1 MEKRVILGTAGHI
14 DHGKTTLVKALTG
27 IDTDRLKEEK
37 ERGITIELGFAH
49 LTLPSGVRLGIVDVP
64 GHERFVKNMV
74 AGASGV
80 DLVALVVAADEGVMP
95 QTREHLEI
103 CELLGVKAGVVV
115 ITKKDLVDEE
125 WLELIKEDIAGALKG
140 TFLEKAPMVAVS
152 AVTGEGLEELIQVLD
167 RLVQEVPD
175 RPARGPFRLPIDR
188 VFVIKGFGTVVT
200 GTAIS
205 GKVKIGEEVLVYPE
219 ELPTRIRRIQVHGE
233 DRDFGEAGQRTA
245 LNLQGVEKEALK
257 RGDVVAHPGA
267 LRPSL
272 ILDIHLR
279 YLSSAPKPL
288 LHNTRVRFHIGTSE
302 ILGRIFLFGKDRVE
316 PGEEALAQIR
326 LEEPV
331 VCWRGDHFVIRSYSP
346 MVTIGGGRVLNP
358 VARRR
363 KRSQPRQ
370 IEELKLLQ
378 DGSLEE
384 IILYHLR
391 QAEEM
396 GLPFQEIALRVSVF
410 GEDLEAILKKLKEHG
425 KIKEIRGEGKRLF
438 LERKI
443 YENLKEE
450 ILSRLEKYHQKFPL
464 KPGLSK
470 EDLRQ
475 RLPSGLEARVYETM
489 LEELVQKGKVV
500 QEKEILRL
508 SSHRIVLAEEQEAL
522 KQKIEKAFLQAG
534 FQPPDKD
541 EILSRFRD
549 QAPLN
554 LEIFNLLLQEG
565 KLVKLRDELVFHREV
580 LEKARQKVISFL
592 EKNKEMTVGDF
603 RKLVGGASRKYL
615 IPLLEYLDQQKVTI
629 RVGDKRIL
637 RKGKKIGAGEG
648 T

>member
-1 MEKRVILGTAGHI
+1 MPEKRVILGTAGHI

-64 GHERFVKNMV
+64 GHERFIKNMV

-115 ITKKDLVDEE
+115 ITKKDLVEE
-125 WLELIKEDIAGALKG
+125 DWLELVKEDIASALKG
-140 TFLEKAPMVAVS
+140 TFLEGAPMVAVS
-152 AVTGEGLEELIQVLD
+152 AVTGEGLSELVKLLD
-167 RLVQEVPD
+167 ELVQKVPD
-175 RPARGPFRLPIDR
+175 RPAKGPFRLPVDR

-200 GTAIS
+200 GTALS
-205 GKVKIGEEVLVYPE
+205 GKIALGEEVLIYPKE
-219 ELPTRIRRIQVHGE
+219 KEARVRRIQVHGE

-245 LNLQGVEKEALK
+245 LNLQGVEKEEVE

-272 ILDIHLR
+272 ILDVALR

-302 ILGRIFLFGKDRVE
+302 ILGRVVLFGTDKIE
-316 PGEEALAQIR
+316 PGQEALAQIR
-326 LEEPV
+326 LEAPV

-346 MVTIGGGRVLNP
+346 MVTIGGGWVLNP
-358 VARRR
+358 LARRR

-370 IEELKLLQ
+370 LEELKLLKE
-378 DGSLEE
+378 GPIEE
-384 IILYHLR
+384 VILYHLR
-391 QAEEM
+391 QAKEM
-396 GLPFQEIALRVSVF
+396 GLPLEELSLRVSLF
-410 GEDLEAILKKLKEHG
+410 GEDLEGVLKKLKERG
-425 KIKEIRGEGKRLF
+425 QVKEVRTEGKRLF
-438 LERKI
+438 LAREV
-443 YENLKEE
+443 YEELKAE
-450 ILSRLEKYHQKFPL
+450 ILERLEKFHAKFPL
-464 KPGLSK
+464 KPGLPK

-475 RLPSGLEARVYETM
+475 RLPSGLESKVFEKM
-489 LEELVQKGKVV
+489 LEELTAKGKVV
-500 QEKEILRL
+500 QEREIVRL

-522 KQKIEKAFLQAG
+522 KKEIENAFRRAG

-541 EILSRFRD
+541 EILSKFRD
-549 QAPLN
+549 KAPLN
-554 LEIFNLLLQEG
+554 VEIFNLLLQEG
-565 KLVKLRDELVFHREV
+565 VLVKLRDELVFHRDV
-580 LEKARQKVISFL
+580 LEEAKKKVVDYLS
-592 EKNKEMTVGDF
+592 KNQEMAVGDF

-615 IPLLEYLDQQKVTI
+615 IPLLEYLDQQKITI

-637 RKGKKIGAGEG
+637 RKGVKAG
-648 T
+648 

>member
-1 MEKRVILGTAGHI
+1 MSRKRVILGTAGHI

-49 LTLPSGVRLGIVDVP
+49 LTLPSGIRLGIVDVP

-115 ITKKDLVDEE
+115 ITKKDLVEE
-125 WLELIKEDIAGALKG
+125 DWLELIKEDVAEALKG
-140 TFLEKAPMVAVS
+140 TFLEKAPMVSVS
-152 AVTGEGLEELIQVLD
+152 AITGEGLEDLIKILD
-167 RLVQEVPD
+167 ELVQKVPD
-175 RPARGPFRLPIDR
+175 KPSKGPFRLPIDR
-188 VFVIKGFGTVVT
+188 VFTIKGFGTVVT

-205 GKVKIGEEVLVYPE
+205 GKIKVGEEVLVYPKE
-219 ELPTRIRRIQVHGE
+219 IATRVRRVQIHGE
-233 DRDFGEAGQRTA
+233 DKDFGEAGQRIA
-245 LNLQGVEKEALK
+245 LNLQGVEKEALE
-257 RGDVVAHPGA
+257 RGDVIAHPGA
-267 LRPSL
+267 LRPSR
-272 ILDIHLR
+272 ILDVALR
-279 YLSSAPKPL
+279 YLSSASKPL
-288 LHNTRVRFHIGTSE
+288 FHNTRVRFHIGTSE
-302 ILGRIFLFGKDRVE
+302 VLGRIFLFGNKDRVE

-326 LEEPV
+326 LEAPV

-346 MVTIGGGRVLNP
+346 MVTIGGGQVLNP
-358 VARRR
+358 LARRR

-370 IEELKLLQ
+370 IEELKLLR
-378 DGSLEE
+378 DGSHEE

-396 GLPFQEIALRVSVF
+396 GLPFEDLALRVSLF
-410 GEDLEAILKKLKEHG
+410 GEDLEKHLDKLKKSK
-425 KIKEIRGEGKRLF
+425 KIKEVRTEGKRLF
-438 LERKI
+438 LAQDI
-443 YENLKEE
+443 YEDLKEE
-450 ILSRLEKYHQKFPL
+450 VLTRLEKYHQKFPL
-464 KPGLSK
+464 KPGISK

-475 RLPSGLEARVYETM
+475 RLPSGLDLRVFELL
-489 LEELVQKGKVV
+489 LEELVQEGKII
-500 QEKEILRL
+500 QEREIVRL
-508 SSHRIVLAEEQEAL
+508 ASHRIVLAEEQEAL
-522 KQKIEKAFLQAG
+522 KSKIEEAFLKAG

-554 LEIFNLLLQEG
+554 VEIFNLLLQEG
-565 KLVKLRDELVFHREV
+565 KLLKLRDELIFHKNV
-580 LEKARQKVISFL
+580 LEEARQRVISFL
-592 EKNKEMTVGDF
+592 EKNKEMSVGDF
-603 RKLVGGASRKYL
+603 RKLIGGASRKYL

-637 RKGKKIGAGEG
+637 RKGLKKA
-648 T
+648 

>member
-1 MEKRVILGTAGHI
+1 MSEKRVILGTAGHI

-27 IDTDRLKEEK
+27 IDTDRLKEER

-74 AGASGV
+74 AGASGI

-115 ITKKDLVDEE
+115 ITKKDLVEE
-125 WLELIKEDIAGALKG
+125 DWLELIKEDIAESLKG
-140 TFLEKAPMVAVS
+140 TFLEGAPMVAVS
-152 AVTGEGLEELIQVLD
+152 AVTGEGLPELIKVLD
-167 RLVQEVPD
+167 ELVQKVPD
-175 RPARGPFRLPIDR
+175 KPTKGPFRLPIDR
-188 VFVIKGFGTVVT
+188 VFIVKGFGTVVT

-205 GKVKIGEEVLVYPE
+205 GKVKVGEEVLVYPKE
-219 ELPTRIRRIQVHGE
+219 IPSRVRRIQVHGE

-245 LNLQGVEKEALK
+245 LNLQGVEKEALE

-272 ILDIHLR
+272 ILDVALR

-288 LHNTRVRFHIGTSE
+288 VHNTRVRFHIGTSE
-302 ILGRIFLFGKDRVE
+302 VLGRVVLFGKDKVE

-346 MVTIGGGRVLNP
+346 MVTIGGGQVLNP

-370 IEELKLLQ
+370 MEELKLLR

-384 IILYHLR
+384 IVLYHLR
-391 QAEEM
+391 LAGEM
-396 GLPFQEIALRVSVF
+396 GLPFEELALRVSLF
-410 GEDLEAILKKLKEHG
+410 GEDLEAVLRKLKEHG
-425 KIKEIRGEGKRLF
+425 KVKEIRTEGKRLF
-438 LERKI
+438 LAREI
-443 YENLKEE
+443 YEDLKEE
-450 ILSRLEKYHQKFPL
+450 ILTRLEKYHQKFPL
-464 KPGLSK
+464 KPGIPK

-475 RLPSGLEARVYETM
+475 RLPSGLEPKVFEIL
-489 LEELVQKGKVV
+489 LEELAQKGKIV
-500 QEKEILRL
+500 QEREIVRL

-522 KQKIEKAFLQAG
+522 KAKIEKAFLKAG

-541 EILSRFRD
+541 EILSQFRD

-554 LEIFNLLLQEG
+554 VEIFNLLLQEG
-565 KLVKLRDELVFHREV
+565 KLVRLRDELVFHRDV
-580 LEKARQKVISFL
+580 LEEARKRAVSFL
-592 EKNKEMTVGDF
+592 EKNKEMSVGDF

-615 IPLLEYLDQQKVTI
+615 IPLLEHLDQQKVTI

-637 RKGKKIGAGEG
+637 RKSQKS
-648 T
+648 

>member
-1 MEKRVILGTAGHI
+1 MGEKRVILGTAGHI

-115 ITKKDLVDEE
+115 ITKKDLVEEE
-125 WLELIKEDIAGALKG
+125 WLELVKEDVREALRG
-140 TFLEKAPMVAVS
+140 TFLEEAPMVAVS
-152 AVTGEGLEELIQVLD
+152 AVTGEGLDELIKVLD
-167 RLVQEVPD
+167 ELVQKVPD
-175 RPARGPFRLPIDR
+175 RPAKGPFRLPVDR

-205 GKVKIGEEVLVYPE
+205 GKVAVGEEVVVYPKD
-219 ELPTRIRRIQVHGE
+219 LSTRVRRIQVHGE

-245 LNLQGVEKEALK
+245 LNLQGVEKEEVE
-257 RGDVVAHPGA
+257 RGDVVAQPGA

-272 ILDIHLR
+272 ILDVALR

-302 ILGRIFLFGKDRVE
+302 VLGRVVLFGRDKLD
-316 PGEEALAQIR
+316 PGEEALAQLR

-346 MVTIGGGRVLNP
+346 MVTIGGGWVLNP
-358 VARRR
+358 LARRR
-363 KRSQPRQ
+363 KRSQKRQ
-370 IEELKLLQ
+370 LEELTLLKE
-378 DGSLEE
+378 GSPEE
-384 IILYHLR
+384 VVLYHLR
-391 QAEEM
+391 QAGEM
-396 GLPFQEIALRVSVF
+396 GLPFEEIALRVSIF
-410 GEDLEAILKKLKEHG
+410 GEELEGVLKGLKERG
-425 KIKEIRGEGKRLF
+425 LVKEIRAEGRRLF
-438 LERKI
+438 LSRKI
-443 YENLKEE
+443 YEELKEE
-450 ILSRLEKYHQKFPL
+450 ILARLKKFHEKFPL

-475 RLPSGLEARVYETM
+475 RLPSGLELRVFERM
-489 LEELVQKGKVV
+489 LEELLAKGKIV
-500 QEKEILRL
+500 QEKDLIRL
-508 SSHRIVLAEEQEAL
+508 ATHRIVLAEEQEAL
-522 KQKIEKAFLQAG
+522 KREIEAAFRRAG

-549 QAPLN
+549 KAPLN

-565 KLVKLRDELVFHREV
+565 KLVRLRDELVFHRDI
-580 LEKARQKVISFL
+580 LEEAKKRAVDFL
-592 EKNKEMTVGDF
+592 SRHQEMAVGDF
-603 RKLVGGASRKYL
+603 RKLIGGASRKYL
-615 IPLLEYLDQQKVTI
+615 IPLLEYLDQQKITI

-637 RKGKKIGAGEG
+637 RKGAK